1 MSGPVEVAMVFA
13 AGRGERMRPL
23 SDAVPKPA
31 LPLPDGP
38 LVASAVRMAIEV
50 GVRVVVVNTWHL
62 AAKMEAAVGRLP
74 LGQCELR
81 FSRETELMDTAG
93 GLALA
98 RHRGLLDGSG
108 PVLVTNGDCRLCLD
122 LEGLL
127 ELHRR
132 RGDLATLA
140 LQPNPDPTRWSLV
153 QVAKEGRVARI
164 LPAGAPDP
172 GGQPYLYTGVMLVA
186 REAVASLPLAVGGVA
201 ERLWSVALRQG
212 RLGAAVVA
220 GSWSEVGDPRSYLAT
235 VLEVLGQSAAV
246 DVGAEVGR
254 GAEVVR
260 CLVGAGSRV
269 GDGAVVVDSVI
280 ADGAA
285 VGAGAQVRGS
295 VLLGA
300 VEVEAGRDV
309 DGVYRAAPG

>member
-1 MSGPVEVAMVFA
+1 MSGPIEVAMVFA

-38 LVASAVRMAIEV
+38 LVASAIRMAVEV
-50 GVRVVVVNTWHL
+50 GVRALVVNTWHL
-62 AAKMEAAVGRLP
+62 AARMEAAVARLP
-74 LGQCELR
+74 LGRCELR
-81 FSRETELMDTAG
+81 ISRETELMDTAG

-98 RHRGLLDGSG
+98 HRRGLLDGSG
-108 PVLVTNGDCRLCLD
+108 AVLVTNGDCRLRLD

-127 ELHRR
+127 DLHRR

-153 QVAKEGRVARI
+153 QVADEGRVERI
-164 LPAGAPDP
+164 LPPGAPDP
-172 GGQPYLYTGVMLVA
+172 GGQPYLYTGVMIVA

-212 RLGAAVVA
+212 RLGAAVVS

-235 VLEVLGQSAAV
+235 VLEVLGRRTAV
-246 DVGAEVGR
+246 DAGAAVGR

-260 CLVGAGSRV
+260 SLIGVGGRV

-300 VEVEAGRDV
+300 VEVEAGSEAE
-309 DGVYRAAPG
+309 GIFRAALG